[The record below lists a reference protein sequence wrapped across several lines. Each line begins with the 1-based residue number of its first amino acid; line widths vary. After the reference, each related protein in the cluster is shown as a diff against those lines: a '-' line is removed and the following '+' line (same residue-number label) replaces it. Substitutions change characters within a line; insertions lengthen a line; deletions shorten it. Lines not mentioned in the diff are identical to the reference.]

1 MTKKHGN
8 QKDTSHNIGFAI
20 WRGKFLVEL
29 VRIFCNFGKNRKIG
43 NSLAP
48 HRKAV
53 SRYTK
58 FLFFSIAYLWIN
70 NFKYFVHFFYRP
82 FWKKYFILIIFI
94 ILLCRVSKLV
104 THCHPIANIFNKI
117 FY

>member
-53 SRYTK
+53 SRYLQPYTNDSTNIDQEVGK
-58 FLFFSIAYLWIN
+58 P
-70 NFKYFVHFFYRP
+70 KY
-82 FWKKYFILIIFI
+82 
-94 ILLCRVSKLV
+94 
-104 THCHPIANIFNKI
+104 
-117 FY
+117 

>member
-29 VRIFCNFGKNRKIG
+29 VRIFCNFGKNRKTG

-53 SRYTK
+53 FRY
-58 FLFFSIAYLWIN
+58 LQVYQNYLLN
-70 NFKYFVHFFYRP
+70 D
-82 FWKKYFILIIFI
+82 
-94 ILLCRVSKLV
+94 
-104 THCHPIANIFNKI
+104 
-117 FY
+117 

>member
-20 WRGKFLVEL
+20 WRGKFLLEL
-29 VRIFCNFGKNRKIG
+29 VRLFCNFGKNRKTG

-53 SRYTK
+53 SRYVIWHQK
-58 FLFFSIAYLWIN
+58 SRFEIN
-70 NFKYFVHFFYRP
+70 ST
-82 FWKKYFILIIFI
+82 IL
-94 ILLCRVSKLV
+94 SD
-104 THCHPIANIFNKI
+104 
-117 FY
+117 

>member
-20 WRGKFLVEL
+20 WRGKFLLEL
-29 VRIFCNFGKNRKIG
+29 VRIFCNFGKNRKTG

-53 SRYTK
+53 FRYTQSS
-58 FLFFSIAYLWIN
+58 LN
-70 NFKYFVHFFYRP
+70 NSRAEQNP
-82 FWKKYFILIIFI
+82 DL
-94 ILLCRVSKLV
+94 
-104 THCHPIANIFNKI
+104 NK
-117 FY
+117 

>member
-1 MTKKHGN
+1 MTKNTEN

-20 WRGKFLVEL
+20 WRGKFLLEL
-29 VRIFCNFGKNRKIG
+29 VRLFCNFGKNRKTG

-58 FLFFSIAYLWIN
+58 KFFCQC
-70 NFKYFVHFFYRP
+70 
-82 FWKKYFILIIFI
+82 FIFAIRL
-94 ILLCRVSKLV
+94 
-104 THCHPIANIFNKI
+104 
-117 FY
+117 

>member
-53 SRYTK
+53 SRY
-58 FLFFSIAYLWIN
+58 
-70 NFKYFVHFFYRP
+70 
-82 FWKKYFILIIFI
+82 
-94 ILLCRVSKLV
+94 LLCAQNTVKFKQ
-104 THCHPIANIFNKI
+104 N
-117 FY
+117 